1 MVCVLNKHAKINSS
15 YTPKLDYTQIE
26 CTFPLPD
33 WSHTDSTAAPYTSPR
48 LLRSP
53 SAEFQLLCIIPIHTS
68 LKITITGNEIKEK
81 NAIANHLSRFL
92 VDVHAIDNHRY
103 EVAIQQSDSAPRVYS
118 FTFKP
123 SHLLRYKFWKR
134 GMINAM
140 ISLLLPLSC
149 NESISVDT
157 A

>member
-1 MVCVLNKHAKINSS
+1 MVCMLNKHAKINSS

-53 SAEFQLLCIIPIHTS
+53 SAEFQLLCIMPIHPS

-118 FTFKP
+118 FNTQTKP
-123 SHLLRYKFWKR
+123 STSIQVLEERDDQRDDLLV
-134 GMINAM
+134 A
-140 ISLLLPLSC
+140 
-149 NESISVDT
+149 SVVLQ
-157 A
+157 